1 MKNNQESKR
10 QHGGYRPGS
19 GRKKGV
25 GEKIRA
31 STILNEIYKTNKQ
44 SYAQLLVEELNKA
57 RMANDSKLVAQYL
70 QWIGNK
76 VVADKID
83 VDHTTMGESL
93 HATFNFPQKE
103 LTDWTTIDK
112 TIKLESK

>member
-1 MKNNQESKR
+1 MKNNHNSKPGR
-10 QHGGYRPGS
+10 GGYRPGS

-31 STILNEIYKTNKQ
+31 STILNEIYKVNKQ
-44 SYAQLLVEELNKA
+44 TYAQILVEELNKA
-57 RMANDSKLVAQYL
+57 RLSGDTKLVAQYL

-76 VVADKID
+76 VVADKI
-83 VDHTTMGESL
+83 ESL